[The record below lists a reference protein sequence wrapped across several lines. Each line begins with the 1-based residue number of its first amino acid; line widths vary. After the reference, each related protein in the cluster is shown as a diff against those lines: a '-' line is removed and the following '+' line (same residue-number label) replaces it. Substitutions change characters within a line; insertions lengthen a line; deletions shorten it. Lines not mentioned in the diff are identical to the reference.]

1 MVQLKTRCYMT
12 KEIDRLIELL
22 KAGEP
27 IPEIYKQILFPIN
40 NKEYELTYENKIRKE
55 DLLADADGTFAV
67 PLQLD
72 KVHNAKASEDN
83 WSNIVVF
90 GDNLQFLK
98 TCYANNDEL
107 IRDKVKGKVK
117 LIYID
122 PPFASEN
129 DFEGDKGQKAYS
141 DKVKGTEFIE
151 FLRRRLILAKEI
163 LSDDGSIYVHLDEKK
178 SHYIKV
184 IMDELGFVFQRE
196 IVWRIGWVSGYK
208 TKAKNWIRNHDIIL
222 FYTKSKDFTFN
233 KEYIPYPKDYKRRD
247 GKKPEGDGYAIEDTW
262 NCSNLDVMNSI
273 QIMSFSEEKTGYP
286 TQKNENL
293 LKRIIESATNEGDL
307 VMDFFAGSGTTAA
320 VAEQLNRRWIVCDIG
335 KLAYFTIQKRILQLI
350 DSNSDNDTN
359 KHFPFITCT
368 LGSYNLEKT
377 LTLPYEEYQKF
388 VAELFK
394 LELIDF
400 KINGLQFEGKF
411 KGNPVKI
418 FNFEK
423 YKDSVVDETYI
434 DDMHSILNNKYS
446 GRIYIV
452 APANQIDFLSDYV
465 EKNNIRY
472 YFLKIPYQVIK
483 ELHNRK
489 FQKIRQPRS
498 IKDVNNIEES
508 VGFHFIR
515 MPDVVSKIVKENNLY
530 KLKVIKFTCNETEY
544 VKNDEETKFS
554 NFENLSSIFIDK
566 NYNGKEFKFTDFYFI
581 EDLNVNN
588 EEAEIDLGLLVKNQ
602 KIMIVYTDIYGNDFS
617 EIYEIKE

>member
-1 MVQLKTRCYMT
+1 MT

-293 LKRIIESATNEGDL
+293 LKRIIESATNEGNL

>member
-1 MVQLKTRCYMT
+1 MT

-566 NYNGKEFKFTDFYFI
+566 NYNGKEFKFTEFYFI

>member
-1 MVQLKTRCYMT
+1 MT

>member
-1 MVQLKTRCYMT
+1 MT

-27 IPEIYKQILFPIN
+27 IPEVYKQILFPIN

>member
-1 MVQLKTRCYMT
+1 MT
-12 KEIDRLIELL
+12 KEINDLIKLL
-22 KAGEP
+22 KSGEP
-27 IPEIYKQILFPIN
+27 IPELYKQILFPIN

-72 KVHNAKASEDN
+72 KVYNAKASADD

-98 TCYANNDEL
+98 TCYANNDES
-107 IRDKVKGKVK
+107 IRNKVKGKVK

-196 IVWRIGWVSGYK
+196 IIWRIGWVSGYK
-208 TKAKNWIRNHDIIL
+208 TKAKNWIRNHDVIL

-233 KEYIPYPKDYKRRD
+233 KEYIPYPDDYRRRD
-247 GKKPEGDGYAIEDTW
+247 GKKPDGDGYAIEDTW

-293 LKRIIESATNEGDL
+293 LRRIIKSATNEGDL
-307 VMDFFAGSGTTAA
+307 VMDFFAGSGTTAS

-335 KLAYFTIQKRILQLI
+335 KLAYFTIQKRILQLTDSI
-350 DSNSDNDTN
+350 DGNDTN
-359 KHFPFITCT
+359 KHYPFITCT

-394 LELIDF
+394 LELINF

-418 FNFEK
+418 FNFGK

-434 DDMHSILNNKYS
+434 DDMHSILCNKFS

-452 APANQIDFLSDYV
+452 APANQIDFLSDYI
-465 EKNNIRY
+465 EKNDIRY

-498 IKDVNNIEES
+498 IKEVNNIEES

-515 MPDVVSKIVKENNLY
+515 TPDVVSKIVKENNLY
-530 KLKVIKFTCNETEY
+530 KLKVTKFTCNETES

-554 NFENLSSIFIDK
+554 NFEYLSSIFVDK

-581 EDLNVNN
+581 EDLKMDN
-588 EEAEIDLGLLVKNQ
+588 EEIKIDLGLLVKDQ

-617 EIYEIKE
+617 EIYKIKE

>member
-1 MVQLKTRCYMT
+1 
-12 KEIDRLIELL
+12 
-22 KAGEP
+22 
-27 IPEIYKQILFPIN
+27 
-40 NKEYELTYENKIRKE
+40 
-55 DLLADADGTFAV
+55 
-67 PLQLD
+67 
-72 KVHNAKASEDN
+72 
-83 WSNIVVF
+83 
-90 GDNLQFLK
+90 
-98 TCYANNDEL
+98 
-107 IRDKVKGKVK
+107 
-117 LIYID
+117 
-122 PPFASEN
+122 
-129 DFEGDKGQKAYS
+129 
-141 DKVKGTEFIE
+141 
-151 FLRRRLILAKEI
+151 
-163 LSDDGSIYVHLDEKK
+163 
-178 SHYIKV
+178 
-184 IMDELGFVFQRE
+184 
-196 IVWRIGWVSGYK
+196 
-208 TKAKNWIRNHDIIL
+208 
-222 FYTKSKDFTFN
+222 
-233 KEYIPYPKDYKRRD
+233 
-247 GKKPEGDGYAIEDTW
+247 
-262 NCSNLDVMNSI
+262 MNSI

-434 DDMHSILNNKYS
+434 DDMHSILDNKYS
-446 GRIYIV
+446 GTIYIL
-452 APANQIDFLSDYV
+452 APANQLDFLSDYV

-566 NYNGKEFKFTDFYFI
+566 N
-581 EDLNVNN
+581 
-588 EEAEIDLGLLVKNQ
+588 
-602 KIMIVYTDIYGNDFS
+602 
-617 EIYEIKE
+617 

>member
-1 MVQLKTRCYMT
+1 MT

-22 KAGEP
+22 KTGEP
-27 IPEIYKQILFPIN
+27 IPEIYKQILFPVN

-208 TKAKNWIRNHDIIL
+208 TKAKNWIRNNDIIL

-566 NYNGKEFKFTDFYFI
+566 NYNDKEFKFTDFYFI

>member
-1 MVQLKTRCYMT
+1 MT

-247 GKKPEGDGYAIEDTW
+247 GK
-262 NCSNLDVMNSI
+262 NLKAMVM
-273 QIMSFSEEKTGYP
+273 
-286 TQKNENL
+286 L
-293 LKRIIESATNEGDL
+293 LKTPG
-307 VMDFFAGSGTTAA
+307 
-320 VAEQLNRRWIVCDIG
+320 IVQ
-335 KLAYFTIQKRILQLI
+335 T
-350 DSNSDNDTN
+350 
-359 KHFPFITCT
+359 
-368 LGSYNLEKT
+368 
-377 LTLPYEEYQKF
+377 
-388 VAELFK
+388 
-394 LELIDF
+394 
-400 KINGLQFEGKF
+400 
-411 KGNPVKI
+411 
-418 FNFEK
+418 
-423 YKDSVVDETYI
+423 
-434 DDMHSILNNKYS
+434 
-446 GRIYIV
+446 
-452 APANQIDFLSDYV
+452 
-465 EKNNIRY
+465 
-472 YFLKIPYQVIK
+472 
-483 ELHNRK
+483 
-489 FQKIRQPRS
+489 
-498 IKDVNNIEES
+498 
-508 VGFHFIR
+508 
-515 MPDVVSKIVKENNLY
+515 
-530 KLKVIKFTCNETEY
+530 
-544 VKNDEETKFS
+544 
-554 NFENLSSIFIDK
+554 
-566 NYNGKEFKFTDFYFI
+566 
-581 EDLNVNN
+581 
-588 EEAEIDLGLLVKNQ
+588 
-602 KIMIVYTDIYGNDFS
+602 
-617 EIYEIKE
+617 